1 MILSLK
7 KFRPHIAVL
16 AAVIML
22 FAAISPM
29 LAKAFAEE
37 KKEVSLPV
45 IMYHQLT
52 EKPSRAGRYVL
63 MLEQF
68 ERDLI
73 YLKEKGYQTVTA
85 TQVID
90 FVYSKGTLPEKPVMI
105 TFDDG
110 CETVYALAAP
120 LLEKYGFSA
129 VAFVVGAWADFYS
142 EADDHNLD
150 YSNLDWQEISEL
162 SQGKTVDIQSHTFDL
177 HINNSGRSGA
187 KMKKSETKEAYCE
200 FLTLDAAKMK
210 ERMMKHTGKAPVAL
224 AYPFGSFSD
233 CSDEILKNCGILMT
247 LTCFETV
254 SKIKKAEPA
263 SLYGLGRYNRPNGI
277 SSESFFEKMGI

>member
-1 MILSLK
+1 MILSFK
-7 KFRPHIAVL
+7 KFKPHIAVL

-29 LAKAFAEE
+29 LAKAFAEG
-37 KKEVSLPV
+37 KNEVSLPV

-52 EKPSRAGRYVL
+52 EKSSRAGRYVL

-110 CETVYALAAP
+110 CETVYELAAP
-120 LLEKYGFSA
+120 LLEKYGFNA

-142 EADDHNLD
+142 EANDHNLD
-150 YSNLDWQEISEL
+150 YSNLTWDEISEL

-187 KMKKSETKEAYCE
+187 KMKKTETKEAYGE
-200 FLTLDAAKMK
+200 FLSLDAAKMK
-210 ERMMKHTGKAPVAL
+210 ERMIKHTGKAPVAL
-224 AYPFGSFSD
+224 AYPFGSFSP
-233 CSDEILKNCGILMT
+233 CSDDILKNCGILMT

-254 SKIKKAEPA
+254 STIKKAEPA
-263 SLYGLGRYNRPNGI
+263 SIYGLGRYNRPNGI